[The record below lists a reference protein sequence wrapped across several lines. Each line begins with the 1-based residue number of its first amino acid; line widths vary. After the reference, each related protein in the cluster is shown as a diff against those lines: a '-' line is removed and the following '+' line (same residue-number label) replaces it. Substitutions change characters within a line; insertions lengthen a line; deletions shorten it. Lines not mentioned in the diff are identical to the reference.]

1 MHVIRTGPE
10 SQSPPAERFTGT
22 VWIDPIA
29 SAAPPSRLRV
39 ARVHFSPSAR
49 TAWHRHPLG
58 QILHVLEGR
67 GRVQQ
72 RGHPVSDFQAGDTI
86 VTLPGE
92 WHWHGAA
99 PGTFMTHL
107 AIQEA
112 DDDCN
117 DVYWGE
123 HVTDDEYRLGSP
135 SGQG

>member
-1 MHVIRTGPE
+1 MQVIRTGPD

-22 VWIDPIA
+22 VWLDPIA
-29 SAAPPSRLRV
+29 VAALPSRLRIS
-39 ARVHFSPSAR
+39 RVHFSPGAR
-49 TAWHRHPLG
+49 TAWHQHPLG

-72 RGHPVSDFQAGDTI
+72 RGHPVEEFQAGDTI
-86 VTLPGE
+86 ITLPGE

-112 DDDCN
+112 DDDRN
-117 DVYWGE
+117 DVYWGA
-123 HVTDDEYRLGSP
+123 HVTDEEYRLHRP
-135 SGQG
+135 